1 MPVTRALWASARGAE
16 LEPFLY
22 GLIGDEKHGMSL
34 SVLSALARR
43 NIDPWV
49 RAGDWSR
56 LPRQTATLE
65 LASLISA
72 LPDGPSVRPAPE
84 AIAARLIALLPSRA
98 SAAAPSR
105 PHSLAA
111 QRMPIIF
118 HYALL
123 ALLAAWII
131 VGLFGSARPVKDVA
145 PVSSPAP
152 ASDSGLRQGR

>member
-1 MPVTRALWASARGAE
+1 VTRALCASARDAE
-16 LEPFLY
+16 LQPFLY
-22 GLIGDEKHGMSL
+22 ALIGDEKHGMAL

-49 RAGDWSR
+49 QAGDWSR

-84 AIAARLIALLPSRA
+84 AIAARLIALLPSPPFGATR
-98 SAAAPSR
+98 SR

-111 QRMPIIF
+111 QGMPIIF

-123 ALLAAWII
+123 ALLAAWMI
-131 VGLFGSARPVKDVA
+131 VGLFDSARPVKDVA

-152 ASDSGLRQGR
+152 ASDSGTRQGR